1 MTGTN
6 LHLPANHHWEGWTIM
21 FEIDKPI
28 PRLYRSILDS
38 IADGVYTVDLN
49 WRVTSFNKAAE
60 KITGI
65 RNEEAIGRQCF
76 EVLRSNMCEDQC
88 ILKQVMEARKTV
100 PNRPVYIIRADQK
113 QIPIN
118 MTTGVLKNADNRI
131 IGGVMSFRDLSD
143 INTLHKELQ
152 KQHSF
157 EDIIS
162 KNKKMQKIF
171 SILPQIAQSRS
182 TVLIEGESGTGK
194 ELFAQAIHNNSF
206 HAKGPFVAVNCSA
219 LPDNLFESELF
230 GYKVGAFTDAKK
242 DKPGRFD
249 QAQDGTILL
258 DEIGD
263 ISLPVQAK
271 LLRVLEQKIYEP
283 LGSVKPVH
291 TNTRVIAATHR
302 NLYQM
307 VRDGSFREDLYYRI
321 NIVRLVLPPLRERK
335 EDIPALID
343 HFIERFNLL
352 NGKEILG
359 VSQEALALL
368 MLYDWQGNVRE
379 LENTIEHAFVMCREE
394 LIRREHLPGRF
405 LPIKKGIQATHSL
418 VLKDIEKE
426 AITRALERN
435 QWNKS
440 KTARELGIHKNTLRR
455 KIIRFEIAEN
465 LK

>member
-1 MTGTN
+1 
-6 LHLPANHHWEGWTIM
+6 M
-21 FEIDKPI
+21 FKIDQPF

-65 RNEEAIGRQCF
+65 RNEEAIGRKCF

-88 ILKQVMEARKTV
+88 ILKQVMEARQTV
-100 PNRPVYIIRADQK
+100 PNRPIYIYRADQK

-152 KQHSF
+152 KRHSF

-162 KNKKMQKIF
+162 KNRKMQKIF

-194 ELFAQAIHNNSF
+194 ELFARAIHNNSF
-206 HAKGPFVAVNCSA
+206 QAKGPFVAVNCSA

-249 QAQDGTILL
+249 QAQEGTLLL

-263 ISLPVQAK
+263 ISLAVQAK
-271 LLRVLEQKIYEP
+271 LLRVLEQKVYEP
-283 LGSVKPVH
+283 LGSVEPVH
-291 TNTRVIAATHR
+291 TNTRVIAATHH

-307 VRDGSFREDLYYRI
+307 VLDGNFREDLYYRI

-335 EDIPALID
+335 EDIPSLID

-359 VSQEALALL
+359 VSQDALAVL
-368 MLYDWQGNVRE
+368 MLYDWKGNVRE

-405 LPIKKGIQATHSL
+405 LPIEKEIQAPPSL

-426 AITRALERN
+426 AIARALERN
-435 QWNKS
+435 QWKKS

-455 KIIRFEIAEN
+455 KIIRFEISEN
-465 LK
+465 QK

>member
-1 MTGTN
+1 
-6 LHLPANHHWEGWTIM
+6 M
-21 FEIDKPI
+21 FELDKPF

-65 RNEEAIGRQCF
+65 RNEEAIGRKCF

-88 ILKQVMEARKTV
+88 ILKQVMEDRKTV
-100 PNRPVYIIRADQK
+100 PDRPIYIIRADQK

-118 MTTGVLKNADNRI
+118 MTTGVLRNADNRI

-143 INTLHKELQ
+143 INTLQKELQ

-162 KNKKMQKIF
+162 KNNKMQKIF

-194 ELFAQAIHNNSF
+194 ELFARAIHNNSS

-249 QAQDGTILL
+249 QAQEGTILL

-263 ISLPVQAK
+263 ISLAVQAK
-271 LLRVLEQKIYEP
+271 LLRVLEQKVYEP
-283 LGSVKPVH
+283 LGSVEPVH
-291 TNTRVIAATHR
+291 TNARVIAATHR

-307 VRDGSFREDLYYRI
+307 VRDGNFREDLYYRI
-321 NIVRLVLPPLRERK
+321 NIVRLELPPLQERK
-335 EDIPALID
+335 EDIPALAD
-343 HFIERFNLL
+343 HFIERFNVL
-352 NGKEILG
+352 NRKEILG
-359 VSQEALALL
+359 VSREALALL
-368 MLYDWQGNVRE
+368 MLYDWKGNVRE
-379 LENTIEHAFVMCREE
+379 LENTIEHAFVMCSEA
-394 LIRREHLPGRF
+394 LIRQEHLPGRF
-405 LPIKKGIQATHSL
+405 LPLGKDIQAPPSL
-418 VLKDIEKE
+418 ELKDIEKE
-426 AITRALERN
+426 AITQALKRN

-440 KTARELGIHKNTLRR
+440 KTARELNIHKNTLRR
-455 KIIRFEIAEN
+455 KIIRFEISEN
-465 LK
+465 QK

>member
-1 MTGTN
+1 
-6 LHLPANHHWEGWTIM
+6 
-21 FEIDKPI
+21 
-28 PRLYRSILDS
+28 LDS
-38 IADGVYTVDLN
+38 IADGVYTVYLN

-65 RNEEAIGRQCF
+65 KKEEAIGRKCF
-76 EVLRSNMCEDQC
+76 EVLRSNMCDDQC
-88 ILKQVMEARKTV
+88 ILKQVMENRKTV
-100 PNRPVYIIRADQK
+100 PNRPIYIIRADHK
-113 QIPIN
+113 LVPIN
-118 MTTGVLKNADNRI
+118 MTTGVLRNAANRI

-143 INTLHKELQ
+143 INTLQKELQ

-194 ELFAQAIHNNSF
+194 ELFARAIHNNSF

-249 QAQDGTILL
+249 QAQEGTILL
-258 DEIGD
+258 DEIGN
-263 ISLPVQAK
+263 ISLAVQAK
-271 LLRVLEQKIYEP
+271 LLRVLEQKSYEP
-283 LGSVKPVH
+283 LGSVEPVH
-291 TNTRVIAATHR
+291 TNARVIAATHR

-307 VRDGSFREDLYYRI
+307 VQDGSFREDLYYRI
-321 NIVRLVLPPLRERK
+321 NIVRLELPPLRERK
-335 EDIPALID
+335 GDIPALIE
-343 HFIERFNLL
+343 HFIKRFNVL
-352 NGKEILG
+352 NDKEILG
-359 VSQEALALL
+359 VSPETLALL
-368 MLYDWQGNVRE
+368 MLYDWNGNVRE
-379 LENTIEHAFVMCREE
+379 LENTIEHAFVMCNEE

-405 LPIKKGIQATHSL
+405 LPLDEDMQPPPSL
-418 VLKDIEKE
+418 LLKDIEKK

-455 KIIRFEIAEN
+455 KITRFEISEDRKQGN
-465 LK
+465 RVLRHFLNQTKTHF